1 MNYQELSGQTA
12 EQDKAFAKEFASFV
26 NEQMRSADDT
36 GSEMAR
42 AHRYLQQEMFKV
54 LMGFMRQ
61 LAYNYKSG
69 RYDARNE
76 WASRLAAEA
85 YGWLTEEELIYDPD
99 YKHQN
104 SLT

>member
-1 MNYQELSGQTA
+1 
-12 EQDKAFAKEFASFV
+12 
-26 NEQMRSADDT
+26 MRSAADT
-36 GSEMAR
+36 GRELTR

-61 LAYNYKSG
+61 LAYNYQSG

-85 YGWLTEEELIYDPD
+85 YGKLTEEGLIYDPD
-99 YKHQN
+99 YSNAKTN
-104 SLT
+104 